1 MAPDPSTSSKEIFGF
16 NRYQWMVLFAA
27 WLGWGF
33 DIFDA
38 ILFNFVSR
46 LCIPDLLGA
55 EAGDPQNVTRW
66 TGLLTSLLL
75 VGWAIGGIVFGKIT
89 DKIGRSKTL
98 LITMLTYAC
107 ATAACAF
114 ASNIWMFAIFRFI
127 GSLGIGGEWAA
138 GAALVAET
146 VPEKKRVQAGT
157 LLYTAAP
164 AGLFLAIFVTD
175 FFTRSF
181 ESIASDPSLSW
192 RAVFLTGLIPAAV
205 AFVIRLY
212 VKEPEGFTPQ
222 SQVQL
227 RELFTPKLLPATIS
241 GLSMATIALIT
252 WWSCNAFLPTVS
264 SFLASD
270 VNPASSAASLSVLKA
285 EFVTKATTVFNI
297 GGLIGTL
304 LTAPL
309 AILLGRR
316 KMFLIFFIG
325 SALSIWLVMG
335 GDLSPYT
342 RIYSTF
348 FIGLTVFGVFG
359 SFTFYLPELFP
370 ARVRGTGAGFC
381 YNTGRI
387 ITALG
392 PFIVGEVSRKAQSSG
407 EILTILS
414 WVALVPLLGAILVLV
429 GVCKEP
435 EDVGI

>member
-1 MAPDPSTSSKEIFGF
+1 MNERKIWGFTS
-16 NRYQWMVLFAA
+16 YQWTVLFAA

-55 EAGDPQNVTRW
+55 EHGDPQSVTFW

-75 VGWAIGGIVFGKIT
+75 VGWAIGGIVFGRIT
-89 DKIGRSKTL
+89 DSIGRSKTL
-98 LITMLTYAC
+98 LITMLTYAF

-114 ASNIWMFAIFRFI
+114 APNIWVFALFRFI

-146 VPEKKRVQAGT
+146 VPENKRVQAGT

-175 FFTRSF
+175 FFTRGF
-181 ESIASDPSLSW
+181 TSIASDPSLSW

-205 AFVIRLY
+205 AFIIRLK
-212 VKEPEGFTPQ
+212 VKEPEGFKPTAQPK
-222 SQVQL
+222 L
-227 RELFTPKLLPATIS
+227 KEIFTPELLPVTIS

-252 WWSCNAFLPTVS
+252 WWSCNAFIPVVS
-264 SFLASD
+264 SFLVSD
-270 VNPASSAASLSVLKA
+270 LSPVPEAAAIPALKA
-285 EFVTKATTVFNI
+285 QFITTATTVFNI

-309 AILLGRR
+309 ALTFGRK

-325 SALSIWLVMG
+325 SAAAIWLVMG
-335 GDLSPYT
+335 GAMDPYT

-381 YNTGRI
+381 YNVGRI
-387 ITALG
+387 VTALG
-392 PFIVGEVSRKAQSSG
+392 PFLVGQVASTAKSSA

-414 WVALVPLLGAILVLV
+414 WVAIVPLIGVILVLT
-429 GVCKEP
+429 GVAREPIKES
-435 EDVGI
+435 